1 MQDTHILIID
11 IETTCLTPSTGKIVE
26 IGMVDL
32 DIMTGE
38 RKLIFNQVCWETGIT
53 KDEVE
58 KSWIVQHSTL
68 TVDDIRKSK
77 NLNLLKDEIQGL
89 IRLYPKG
96 ATAFNNPFD
105 FGFLESRGFSF
116 PKKLGDP
123 MLISKNIV
131 KALNKHAQIKNPS
144 VEECYRF
151 YFNKPDYV
159 EAHRGGQ
166 DAMDEAEIV
175 WAMRQRGL
183 FNLNDGNDFPVI
195 RD

>member
-11 IETTCLTPSTGKIVE
+11 IETTGLTPSTGKIVE

-32 DIMTGE
+32 CIMTGE
-38 RKLIFNQVCWETGIT
+38 RKLIFNEVCWETGIT
-53 KDEVE
+53 KEEVE
-58 KSWIVQHSTL
+58 NSWIIKNSTL
-68 TVDDIRKSK
+68 TVEDIRKSK

-96 ATAFNNPFD
+96 ATAYNNPFD

-123 MLISKNIV
+123 MVISKNIV
-131 KALNKHAQIKNPS
+131 KALNKGGQIKNPS
-144 VEECYRF
+144 VNEAYRF
-151 YFNKPDYV
+151 YMNNPEYI

-175 WAMRQRGL
+175 WEMRKRGL

-195 RD
+195 R